1 MLLASAETERKITE
15 KASYW
20 DVEPLVRAI
29 GNSTMT
35 IDQAALNIWAIE
47 SSKENLDIHKSEEV
61 AE

>member
-1 MLLASAETERKITE
+1 M
-15 KASYW
+15 
-20 DVEPLVRAI
+20 EPLVRAI

-61 AE
+61 AEVAEW